1 MKSVIQLVIVSVVV
15 GFLLILF
22 LKRSTTSISM
32 EKDYYEEAG
41 AFTNRFEQWNL
52 SHFEKVCL
60 GLLEGLGLKVECV
73 SYINP
78 REFDLIARDV
88 KPVTGGDFIVH
99 CLLASPGE
107 VVEAN
112 RVIALS
118 DVVRTEKASKGIF
131 ITTGYFSADTAHLL
145 EGAPLELINA
155 RRLKELILQHDLL
168 ALV

>member
-1 MKSVIQLVIVSVVV
+1 MFELVIVSVVV

-22 LKRSTTSISM
+22 LRRSTTSITM
-32 EKDYYEEAG
+32 EKDYYEEASTL
-41 AFTNRFEQWNL
+41 TNRFEQWDL

-60 GLLEGLGLKVECV
+60 RLLEGLGLKVQCV
-73 SYINP
+73 SYLNP
-78 REFDLIARDV
+78 RELDLIARDI

-131 ITTGYFSADTAHLL
+131 ITTGYFSADTTNLL

-155 RRLKELILQHDLL
+155 KRLKELILQHDLL